1 MKKSNKKGESK
12 EVESKEVET
21 LEVTDWEVLN
31 TRETKKGF
39 VFFNLKLNGIT
50 IYGCKV
56 IESDKGDFISFP
68 SYKGTD
74 GNYYSHVYARLDDM
88 TTNEI
93 IAEIEKQLNK

>member
-1 MKKSNKKGESK
+1 MKRSNKK
-12 EVESKEVET
+12 VESKEVET
-21 LEVTDWEVLN
+21 LEVIDWDVLSV
-31 TRETKKGF
+31 RKTKKGF

-88 TTNEI
+88 TTNKI
-93 IAEIEKQLNK
+93 IAEVESELNDK

>member
-1 MKKSNKKGESK
+1 MKKTSKK
-12 EVESKEVET
+12 VESKEIET
-21 LEVTDWEVLN
+21 LEVSDWDVLSV
-31 TRETKKGF
+31 RETKKGF

-74 GNYYSHVYARLDDM
+74 DKYYSHVYARLDDM
-88 TTNEI
+88 LVQEI

>member
-1 MKKSNKKGESK
+1 MKKSNKK
-12 EVESKEVET
+12 VESQEVET
-21 LEVTDWEVLN
+21 LEVHDWDVLSV
-31 TRETKKGF
+31 RETKKGF

-50 IYGCKV
+50 IYGCKI

-68 SYKGTD
+68 SYKGSD

-93 IAEIEKQLNK
+93 IAEIEQQLNK

>member
-1 MKKSNKKGESK
+1 MKKNNKK
-12 EVESKEVET
+12 VESKEVET
-21 LEVTDWEVLN
+21 LEVTDWDVLSV
-31 TRETKKGF
+31 RETKKGF

-56 IESDKGDFISFP
+56 IESGKGNFISFP

-93 IAEIEKQLNK
+93 IAEIEQQLNK

>member
-1 MKKSNKKGESK
+1 MKKSNKK
-12 EVESKEVET
+12 VET
-21 LEVTDWEVLN
+21 KENEVLEVTDWDVLSV
-31 TRETKKGF
+31 RETKKGF

-74 GNYYSHVYARLDDM
+74 DKYYSHVYARLDDM
-88 TTNEI
+88 LVQEI

>member
-1 MKKSNKKGESK
+1 MKKTNKKVVSNDEK
-12 EVESKEVET
+12 EV
-21 LEVTDWEVLN
+21 LEVTDWVVLQA
-31 TRETKKGF
+31 RETKNGF

-56 IESDKGDFISFP
+56 IEGKDGDFISFP

-74 GNYYSHVYARLDDM
+74 DRYYSYVYARLDEELVK
-88 TTNEI
+88 EI

>member
-1 MKKSNKKGESK
+1 MKKTNKK
-12 EVESKEVET
+12 VESKEVET
-21 LEVTDWEVLN
+21 LEVTGWEVLN

-56 IESDKGDFISFP
+56 IESKKGDFISFP

-74 GNYYSHVYARLDDM
+74 GNYYSHVYARLDEELVK
-88 TTNEI
+88 EI
-93 IAEIEKQLNK
+93 IEEIEKQLEK

>member
-1 MKKSNKKGESK
+1 MKKSNKK
-12 EVESKEVET
+12 VESKEIET
-21 LEVTDWEVLN
+21 LEVTDWDVLSV
-31 TRETKKGF
+31 RETKKGF

>member
-1 MKKSNKKGESK
+1 MKKTSKK
-12 EVESKEVET
+12 VESKEIET
-21 LEVTDWEVLN
+21 LEVFDWDVLSV
-31 TRETKKGF
+31 RETKKGF